1 MLDKLRTLETLI
13 VSMNKQYH
21 VVATE
26 LANLKNKPNNDA
38 KNEALIDKL
47 TQAFNQSQDSLK
59 ASDAVVNKLQT
70 ELAEANKQNEILH
83 KQNQELSEENNELK
97 QKNRLAIERAELI
110 QTWLYN
116 IDNAQSNQP

>member
-13 VSMNKQYH
+13 ISMNKQYH

-26 LANLKNKPNNDA
+26 LANLKNKPNNEAKYEATIDELTVALNTAKDA
-38 KNEALIDKL
+38 IA
-47 TQAFNQSQDSLK
+47 
-59 ASDAVVNKLQT
+59 KLQGDLKNSQSRLNDS
-70 ELAEANKQNEILH
+70 ERQAEQLAK
-83 KQNQELSEENNELK
+83 ENRQLLDENTELK

-116 IDNAQSNQP
+116 IDNAKNSQ

>member
-13 VSMNKQYH
+13 ISMNKQYH

-47 TQAFNQSQDSLK
+47 TQAFNQSQADLKTTQESLK
-59 ASDAVVNKLQT
+59 KTQT
-70 ELAEANKQNEILH
+70 ELSDALKQNELLH
-83 KQNQELSEENNELK
+83 KQNNDLSHENGELK

-116 IDNAQSNQP
+116 IDNAKSGQ